1 LLEQQKCDISTPS
14 FFNELNFPIWIF
26 LSISKLKIEHGSLSS
41 TLICCY
47 SWKEYPNK
55 KGEKKTRVQNL
66 DLQENSISSP
76 TTAKRQS
83 TYRNAQKDS
92 MVLPFSSSETAHATT
107 PAHWSSTS
115 APPYYYYCCFCCL
128 PHRSKHALAS
138 SLLDTAFCC
147 HGVLLQILPISS
159 HQPLLVAKMIMKTV
173 ILFLHLL
180 SPSLSP
186 TT

>member
-1 LLEQQKCDISTPS
+1 LLEQQKCDISAPS
-14 FFNELNFPIWIF
+14 FFNEQKISIWIF

-47 SWKEYPNK
+47 SWKEYSDK
-55 KGEKKTRVQNL
+55 KGEKRTRVRIH

-76 TTAKRQS
+76 TTAKRES
-83 TYRNAQKDS
+83 TYGNAQKDS

-115 APPYYYYCCFCCL
+115 APPYYYYCCL

-159 HQPLLVAKMIMKTV
+159 HQPLLVAKMIMKTA
-173 ILFLHLL
+173 LF
-180 SPSLSP
+180 SF
-186 TT
+186 T

>member
-1 LLEQQKCDISTPS
+1 M
-14 FFNELNFPIWIF
+14 
-26 LSISKLKIEHGSLSS
+26 
-41 TLICCY
+41 
-47 SWKEYPNK
+47 
-55 KGEKKTRVQNL
+55 QNH

-76 TTAKRQS
+76 TTAKREN
-83 TYRNAQKDS
+83 TYGIAQKDS

-173 ILFLHLL
+173 LLFFHLL
-180 SPSLSP
+180 SPPPSHTQHNIISFLSILSP
-186 TT
+186 PSSSLLRHSRSTNASFQGSRV

>member
-14 FFNELNFPIWIF
+14 FFNEPNFPIWIF

-76 TTAKRQS
+76 TTAKRES
-83 TYRNAQKDS
+83 TYGNAQKDS

-107 PAHWSSTS
+107 PAHCSSTS

-173 ILFLHLL
+173 ILFFHLL